1 MKGRTK
7 KIGQKIELKEKM
19 KVGKKKSNS
28 VGTWK
33 RCGLSFCQSRR
44 KEIKSRN
51 HFVTWLAK
59 MTKKI
64 ILKIVEIFQNFS
76 FV

>member
-7 KIGQKIELKEKM
+7 KIELKEKM
-19 KVGKKKSNS
+19 KVGKKKSKS

-59 MTKKI
+59 MTKKDYFKNCRNI
-64 ILKIVEIFQNFS
+64 SKFQLCLEI
-76 FV
+76 